1 MATIREKIIL
11 RMKELNIKQVDL
23 CEKLGIRNQN
33 LSTYLK
39 GARSIPFE
47 HLEMVCEAIGLT
59 VGRADRARRRD

>member
-39 GARSIPFE
+39 GGRSIPFE
-47 HLEMVCEAIGLT
+47 NLESVCEAIGLT
-59 VGRADRARRRD
+59 VGRADRTRKRD